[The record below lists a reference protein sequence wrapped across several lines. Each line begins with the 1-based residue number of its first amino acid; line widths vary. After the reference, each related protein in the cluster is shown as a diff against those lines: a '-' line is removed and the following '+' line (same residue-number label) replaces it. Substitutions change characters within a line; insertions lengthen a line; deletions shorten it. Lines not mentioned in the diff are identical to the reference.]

1 MFYLLVL
8 LPFIFPSSCIAQSE
22 SIQCL
27 KFLCNPGDKGCQPC
41 TNMSSE
47 HLESWRRYIDV
58 LLENLPSEDTIYEY
72 YRRIREQPN
81 CCNTSSEGYCTVNFI
96 NEPRYSPNRFYD
108 MECLVQKS
116 AKFLQPLACR
126 SGTLRCCNSTFCN
139 LPLQEE
145 ISKLVVE
152 TPKYNTLIV
161 ILPIFLVVAVLLL
174 IGGWCFWR
182 CRDRGASQVPVS
194 MVSGSCLGDGPGS
207 HGSPSDPR
215 PWHMVE
221 CCGVGGPS
229 GIPGVSPYQTS
240 VAYDNGLTAPVTV
253 NGVVT
258 PVAAATTVNSNG
270 AGIDASGN
278 PSRTPV
284 LMSHGGDGGASISS
298 SINAVRSRGPG
309 IISPGMYLT
318 GASSIGVG
326 GYGGGSGSTIVR
338 GSEIIGASSYT
349 TGASLLPASCSAPP
363 GAGGALDM
371 TSGSGSGAGQ
381 PLLVERT
388 VARQVTLSTRIGEGR
403 YGEVWLGR
411 LHGDQVA
418 VKIFSSRN
426 ENSWIRE
433 KEIYET
439 ATLRHSNILGFIA
452 ADNKDN
458 GISTELWLIAEYH
471 RFGSLYEFLQVHAFT
486 LPALIKMV
494 SSIANGLAHL
504 HMAIVGTSGKPPIAH
519 RDLKSRNILV
529 KADGECCIGDLGFA
543 VRYDSI
549 TGRVDIGHNTERVG
563 TKRYMAP
570 EVLDNTLC
578 ANSFDAYMQAD
589 IYSLGLVLWEMT
601 RRVYVPDLY
610 GPEDYQLPYQDNVGP
625 DPLVE
630 EMKSVV
636 CEFGLRPHLPLI
648 WQTDESLRLLYHIMT
663 ECWSADPTHRLS
675 AMRIKK
681 DLANQRQKLGLP
693 SQPGDTALPPH
704 ILRQQPSC
712 RDALPPGVFIYLS
725 ASSGILSDPTTAT
738 ITGST
743 TTNTSTK
750 TTLPVTAVVTHH
762 QKTEGDEEVALLASC
777 GPTLQPPNV
786 VATAAVVSSGAG
798 GGSGLG
804 AGENC

>member
-1 MFYLLVL
+1 
-8 LPFIFPSSCIAQSE
+8 
-22 SIQCL
+22 
-27 KFLCNPGDKGCQPC
+27 
-41 TNMSSE
+41 MSSE
-47 HLESWRRYIDV
+47 DLASWRRYIDV
-58 LLENLPSEDTIYEY
+58 LLENLPNKDANYEY
-72 YRRIREQPN
+72 YRQIREQPN
-81 CCNTSSEGYCTVNFI
+81 CCNTSSEGYCTSSFI
-96 NEPRYSPNRFYD
+96 NDPTYPPNRFYD
-108 MECLVQKS
+108 VECLVPKS
-116 AKFLQPLACR
+116 ADFFLPLACK

-139 LPLQEE
+139 LPLEEE
-145 ISKLVVE
+145 ISKLIVE
-152 TPKYNTLIV
+152 TPKLNILIV
-161 ILPIFLVVAVLLL
+161 ILPIFLVVLVLLL

-182 CRDRGASQVPVS
+182 LRHRGDWRKSTQVPVS
-194 MVSGSCLGDGPGS
+194 MVSGSCLGDGPGA
-207 HGSPSDPR
+207 HGSSTDPR

-229 GIPGVSPYQTS
+229 GIPGASPYQTS
-240 VAYDNGLTAPVTV
+240 MAYDNGLTTAVTV
-253 NGVVT
+253 NGVIT
-258 PVAAATTVNSNG
+258 PVAAAVTINSSG
-270 AGIDASGN
+270 TGIDASGN

-284 LMSHGGDGGASISS
+284 LIPHGTDGGASISS
-298 SINAVRSRGPG
+298 SVVAIRPRG
-309 IISPGMYLT
+309 IMSPGMYIT

-326 GYGGGSGSTIVR
+326 GYGGGSGSTVVR

-471 RFGSLYEFLQVHAFT
+471 RFGSLYEFLQIHAFT

-529 KADGECCIGDLGFA
+529 KGDGECCIGDLGFA

-549 TGRVDIGHNTERVG
+549 TGCVDIGHNTERVG

-578 ANSFDAYMQAD
+578 TNSFDAYMQAD

-610 GPEDYQLPYQDNVGP
+610 GPEEYQLPYQDNVGS

-636 CEFGLRPHLPLI
+636 CELGIRPHLPLI

-663 ECWSADPTHRLS
+663 ECWSANPTHRLS

-681 DLANQRQKLGLP
+681 DLANQRQKLGSP

-712 RDALPPGVFIYLS
+712 RDALPPGVFIYRS
-725 ASSGILSDPTTAT
+725 SSSGVLSEPTTAT

-743 TTNTSTK
+743 TTTTSTK
-750 TTLPVTAVVTHH
+750 TALPVSTAATHH
-762 QKTEGDEEVALLASC
+762 QETEEDEKVALLAS
-777 GPTLQPPNV
+777 GGLTLQPPNV
-786 VATAAVVSSGAG
+786 VATTAVVSSGT
-798 GGSGLG
+798 GGSSALG
-804 AGENC
+804 SAENC